1 MDPRILILLIVAFIP
16 SRIPGTFN
24 EWIAYLGFFYL
35 LIPLILFRKE
45 LKDVGFKL
53 PKSWRSTLV
62 LLGVAVIMSFLGL
75 LDESMRSYYP
85 RFPYSGVYSFIL
97 GELKMGVVM
106 FLHEAFFRGFLLF
119 PLAKK
124 NKWLGILGQ
133 AIPYAILH
141 VGKPPIEIPYSFFAG
156 IVFAIIDLRE
166 ESFLPSFVV
175 HWLGSAFF
183 DVLCTLASQH
193 SILG

>member
-1 MDPRILILLIVAFIP
+1 MDPRTLALFIIAFIP

-24 EWIAYLGFFYL
+24 MWIAYLVFFYL
-35 LIPLILFRKE
+35 LIPVVLFRKE

-53 PKSWRSTLV
+53 PKSWGSTLI
-62 LLGVAVIMSFLGL
+62 LLGIAVIMSFLGL

-85 RFPYSGVYSFIL
+85 RFSYLGVYSFIL

-106 FLHEAFFRGFLLF
+106 FTHEAFFRGFLLF
-119 PLAKK
+119 PIAKK
-124 NKWLGILGQ
+124 NKWIGILGQ

-141 VGKPPIEIPYSFFAG
+141 IGKPVIEIPYSFLAG
-156 IVFAIIDLRE
+156 IIFAIVDLKE
-166 ESFLPSFVV
+166 ESFFPSFIV

-183 DVLCTLASQH
+183 DILCALT
-193 SILG
+193 